1 MNKLEEEFISREN
14 KKFKFQIGRLLASGL
29 SGFIAG
35 VIFASIVFFTIYYL
49 LIRVG

>member
-35 VIFASIVFFTIYYL
+35 VIFASIIFFTIYYL
-49 LIRVG
+49 FIRVG